1 MDATQCRAG
10 RCRRWS
16 AGIWTSIP
24 RPSLCCLASPPRSSR
39 WRTGSCL
46 APRTGSGATSSCLRL
61 ARGAKVNHLALQ
73 RHVDAQ
79 IHETYVKAGLSL
91 KRKVDIVFGELF
103 FATLLST
110 AVMAM
115 IGIAVA
121 YGAKQ
126 ALPLDDAAVGRVLT
140 GFVAIGLLVGLTGGG
155 SEARKSLDEARREM
169 RKRQRMAVEWDPGGL
184 GEIPAGPGD

>member
-1 MDATQCRAG
+1 MDFDPKTLVVLLGISSAVVALAYRFMPRATDRL
-10 RCRRWS
+10 RRD
-16 AGIWTSIP
+16 
-24 RPSLCCLASPPRSSR
+24 LEL
-39 WRTGSCL
+39 
-46 APRTGSGATSSCLRL
+46 LRL

-115 IGIAVA
+115 IGVAVA

-140 GFVAIGLLVGLTGGG
+140 GFVAIGLLVGLTGGS

-169 RKRQRMAVEWDPGGL
+169 RKRQRMAVDWDPGGL
-184 GEIPAGPGD
+184 GEVPAGPGD